1 MAIDV
6 TLFKVAK
13 RLNSTYAP
21 PESNAYV
28 TLPCNLKEKCGVV
41 SPIITLASSETWQPT
56 GVNYCKIPAFDRFYW
71 ITEWEYDN
79 GLWTAYCKSDPLA
92 TWRDTIGTTQYYV
105 TRCSKLYDG
114 NIIDNAYPFKN
125 ASTTKAT
132 NFKLFNQ
139 EFNSWFTGA
148 VIVTIVGADGAL
160 SYLQFDVPDFELF
173 CSRVFTNV
181 DWLNLTAEEL
191 ADNIA
196 KLAFNP
202 FQYVVNV
209 IWIPFT
215 IAGGTESDV
224 VKLGYWEVEGHHWKL
239 VGNLVYGKSVEI
251 TTSAHPD
258 AEAKGDFLNHGRF
271 NQISLFS
278 PMFGS
283 MPIDSMKLPGGGS
296 FTLYFRFDARTGQC
310 EFIART
316 ASALLGYY
324 TGMFGVPVQIAEL
337 TSNPLSALVT
347 AGSAVLSA
355 VSGNVVGALNGVGSA
370 VNEIAPDV
378 NVRGA
383 QGSTLSATDT
393 IVLFQSCLR
402 PVVEEDKADIGRPL
416 CKNKK
421 MSEVGTGFYIVNNGT
436 TSLIGATPSELAEV
450 KATLESGVYYS

>member
-6 TLFKVAK
+6 ALYKVSK
-13 RLNSTYAP
+13 RINSTYVP
-21 PESNAYV
+21 DPKNVYV
-28 TLPCNLKEKCGVV
+28 TLPCTLKEKCGVV
-41 SPIITLASSETWQPT
+41 SPIITLASSETWKPT
-56 GVNYCKIPAFDRFYW
+56 GVNYCHIAEFNRYYW
-71 ITEWEYDN
+71 VTEWEYSE
-79 GLWTAYCKSDPLA
+79 GLWTAHCKSDPLA
-92 TWRDTIGTTQYYV
+92 SWRDTIGDTQYYV
-105 TRCSKLYDG
+105 TRCSKVYDG
-114 NIIDNAYPFKN
+114 TIIDNAYPFKN
-125 ASTTKAT
+125 SMTTRSQ
-132 NFKLFNQ
+132 NFSLFNL

-181 DWLNLTAEEL
+181 DWLNLTADEL
-191 ADNIA
+191 KDNLA

-209 IWIPFT
+209 LWIPFT
-215 IAGGTESDV
+215 IPGGQESDV

-251 TTSAHPD
+251 TTTAHPD
-258 AEAKGDFLNHGRF
+258 AESKGDFLNHGRY
-271 NQISLFS
+271 NQITLFS

-283 MPIDSMKLPGGGS
+283 MTIDSMKLQGGGS

-316 ASALLGYY
+316 TTALLGYY

-337 TSNPLSALVT
+337 SNNPLSALVT
-347 AGSAVLSA
+347 AGGAVLSA

-378 NVRGA
+378 NVRGS
-383 QGSTLSATDT
+383 QGSTLSASDT

-402 PVVEEDKADIGRPL
+402 PVAEQDNNDMGRPL

-421 MSEVGTGFYIVNNGT
+421 MAETGAGFYIVSNGT
-436 TSLIGATPSELAEV
+436 TSLLGASPTEMAEV